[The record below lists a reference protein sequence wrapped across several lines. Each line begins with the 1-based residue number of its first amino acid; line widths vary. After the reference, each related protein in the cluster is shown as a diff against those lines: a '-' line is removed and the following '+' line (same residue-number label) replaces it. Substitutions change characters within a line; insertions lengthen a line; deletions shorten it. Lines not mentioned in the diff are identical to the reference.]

1 MEYSIVT
8 MASVDQLF
16 DRFGDLLRSW
26 IASDGR
32 ESGPLRDSTSGSPHV
47 RSADPFLDEA
57 MEELDAY
64 LNDDREA
71 QERMRRQRDARARA
85 EEQARSSRVRPGDDR
100 QGPPQKLL
108 AAYRILGLSYGA
120 TFDQAKAA
128 YKRLLKEHHPDR
140 HGSTPEALKSAT
152 ETSARINDAFRIIET
167 WHTTGTLGDE

>member
-1 MEYSIVT
+1 LEYSIVT

-26 IASDGR
+26 IASDGP
-32 ESGPLRDSTSGSPHV
+32 ESGPLRDSGRGTPHV

-64 LNDDREA
+64 LDDDREA
-71 QERMRRQRDARARA
+71 QERIRREREARTRAEDQAWSNRARPTEA
-85 EEQARSSRVRPGDDR
+85 R
-100 QGPPQKLL
+100 QGPPQKLVS
-108 AAYRILGLSYGA
+108 AYRVLGLSYGA

-140 HGSTPEALKSAT
+140 HGSTPEALKAAT